1 MFETV
6 EAASAAQ
13 RAMHMRWFARKM
25 ISAIYMVSIC
35 LLSILLNFLF
45 LVFTFENL
53 TRVYLHSNMGRVCV
67 AGKVNWVLSDDMKLC
82 DQCPS
87 NL

>member
-25 ISAIYMVSIC
+25 ISAIYMVSIG
-35 LLSILLNFLF
+35 LEDPAEFF
-45 LVFTFENL
+45 VLVFAFANL
-53 TRVYLHSNMGRVCV
+53 TRVNY
-67 AGKVNWVLSDDMKLC
+67 A
-82 DQCPS
+82 
-87 NL
+87 

>member
-25 ISAIYMVSIC
+25 ISAIYMVSIG
-35 LLSILLNFLF
+35 LEDPAEFF
-45 LVFTFENL
+45 VLVFAFANL
-53 TRVYLHSNMGRVCV
+53 TRVNYVKSLSKNMGRICGRKSELGIV
-67 AGKVNWVLSDDMKLC
+67 
-82 DQCPS
+82 
-87 NL
+87 